1 MLSIVQLSRFFLC
14 SFSSD
19 SFYILSKA
27 LSFVKNFFNFFHFLF
42 CEAFSQR
49 VSSYIISF
57 VSVFV
62 KNFFDFFQKLFWYY
76 FDTLFSCFPNYGL
89 QFSPN
94 IRQDFSRIKRRRRD
108 LNPRAAINDLHP
120 FQGCPFGLLGTSPS
134 KLIQSTLRFD
144 PLFIFV
150 CLENH
155 SVWFPQRLTL
165 TERVGFEPTRPCG
178 QTVFKTASL
187 WPLRYLSICFLSNKT
202 LGYSVSYL
210 PCCL

>member
-108 LNPRAAINDLHP
+108 LNPRAATNDLLP
-120 FQGCPFGLLGTSPS
+120 FQGSPFGQLGYFSTKRRGWDSNPRALSDKRFSRPPRYDHFDTSPYLQQWKS
-134 KLIQSTLRFD
+134 AYWTSPVQRTLWYHMYISYVKT
-144 PLFIFV
+144 LFYIFV
-150 CLENH
+150 IN
-155 SVWFPQRLTL
+155 
-165 TERVGFEPTRPCG
+165 
-178 QTVFKTASL
+178 L
-187 WPLRYLSICFLSNKT
+187 W
-202 LGYSVSYL
+202 
-210 PCCL
+210 

>member
-108 LNPRAAINDLHP
+108 LNPRAATNDLLP
-120 FQGCPFGLLGTSPS
+120 FQGSPFSHLGTSAWLNLCCSLLLTRAMKPCQRREWDS
-134 KLIQSTLRFD
+134 NPRALADKRF
-144 PLFIFV
+144 
-150 CLENH
+150 
-155 SVWFPQRLTL
+155 S
-165 TERVGFEPTRPCG
+165 RP
-178 QTVFKTASL
+178 
-187 WPLRYLSICFLSNKT
+187 PRYDHFDIS
-202 LGYSVSYL
+202 
-210 PCCL
+210 P